1 MPGGLDSAHIEL
13 IWYYWFTIHRKDSS
27 VMLCTVR
34 FIKHKTYLTNV
45 KDQSSKEINVKGE
58 GSLKS
63 KFFQKEVLLEI
74 LKF

>member
-58 GSLKS
+58 GSS
-63 KFFQKEVLLEI
+63 RDFEI
-74 LKF
+74 LSFNNNVQD